1 MVCLGD
7 AIQGGAQP
15 AETVARLRERMMPT
29 VMGNSD
35 AWLLTGKNTS
45 EEQVSSA
52 QLEVRAWSLSK
63 LKEKHLDF
71 IRQFKNIIKLP
82 LGDESLVCFHG
93 SPASFDDLVVPT
105 TPEEEFERL
114 VSGYGNA
121 ILCGGHAHLQHLR
134 RFKDSFYF
142 NPGSVGFSYD
152 HSQAGEEP
160 HADGWAEYAIISA
173 REKCVGLEFR
183 RVPFDAREWTRVT
196 ARSGR
201 PYAEKVTREYSSNP

>member
-1 MVCLGD
+1 LRIAIFSDIHGNCVALDAVLSDIKRQSVDEMVCLGD

-93 SPASFDDLVVPT
+93 SPASFDDLVVPHD
-105 TPEEEFERL
+105 P
-114 VSGYGNA
+114 
-121 ILCGGHAHLQHLR
+121 
-134 RFKDSFYF
+134 
-142 NPGSVGFSYD
+142 
-152 HSQAGEEP
+152 
-160 HADGWAEYAIISA
+160 
-173 REKCVGLEFR
+173 
-183 RVPFDAREWTRVT
+183 
-196 ARSGR
+196 
-201 PYAEKVTREYSSNP
+201 